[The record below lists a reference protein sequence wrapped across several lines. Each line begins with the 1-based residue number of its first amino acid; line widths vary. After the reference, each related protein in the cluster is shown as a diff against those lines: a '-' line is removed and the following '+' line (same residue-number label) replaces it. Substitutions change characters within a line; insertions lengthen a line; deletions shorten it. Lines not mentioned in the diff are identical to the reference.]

1 MEFSEQV
8 LFMELITELLT
19 KDYFVLFLVIGLGTA
34 IGNVRIKGISF
45 DTSAVIFVAIFF
57 GYLYNL
63 YGVNFSIPP
72 IIQSVGLV
80 LFIYTI
86 GMQAGPSFFS
96 SFKEQGTT
104 LLVLAGTTVI
114 TGGITA
120 VAISYIYDVDMNM
133 MSGLLTGALTSTPG
147 LAASIEASDSP
158 LASIG
163 YGIAYPFGVL
173 GVILFVKLAPAL
185 FRVNMQDE
193 ENNFATISRS
203 NTPPVINKNLLITN
217 ENVNGKTIEEL
228 KIRFM
233 TKANISRIMKPN
245 QVPFSPTSSTVLE
258 KGDIIKAVG
267 TVNALSRI
275 EILLGKVTDI
285 EIPRSGLYEVKWY
298 VVSNHNV
305 VNKTIQE
312 LNLLENYSAT
322 ITQIKRASIDLAPHP
337 TNRIKYGDKIL
348 ISSSKGNVPAVTQL
362 FGNSL
367 KRIEQ
372 TSFLPVAFGIAIGV
386 LIGALAIPLGSIEL
400 KLGLTGGVLLASIFL
415 SWKGKF
421 AGVIWNLSSS
431 ANRILRQFGLLMFL
445 TPVGLSAG
453 KSLVPAIQEHG
464 AILFIYGALITLIPM
479 IVTVLVGRFILK
491 INFLSILGALTGG
504 MTSTPGLSA
513 TDSMTESEAP
523 QVAYAAVY
531 PFSLVLI
538 IVIAEIMAVL

>member
-1 MEFSEQV
+1 
-8 LFMELITELLT
+8 MELITELLT

-34 IGNVRIKGISF
+34 IGNVRVKGISF

-104 LLVLAGTTVI
+104 LLVLAGTTVV

-120 VAISYIYDVDMNM
+120 VAIAYIYDVDMNM

-147 LAASIEASDSP
+147 LAASIEASNSP

-173 GVILFVKLAPAL
+173 GVILFVKLAPVL
-185 FRVNMQDE
+185 FRVDMKNEE
-193 ENNFATISRS
+193 ENFAAKSRS
-203 NTPPVINKNLLITN
+203 NTPPVINKNLIIAN
-217 ENVNGKTIEEL
+217 ENVNGKTLGEL

-245 QVPFSPTSSTVLE
+245 QLPISPTSSTVLE
-258 KGDIIKAVG
+258 TGDIIKAVG
-267 TVNALSRI
+267 TVNALARI

-285 EIPRSGLYEVKWY
+285 EIPSSGLYEIKWY
-298 VVSNHNV
+298 VVSNNSV

-322 ITQIKRASIDLAPHP
+322 ITRIRRASIDLAPHP
-337 TNRIKYGDKIL
+337 TTRIKYGDKIL

-362 FGNSL
+362 FGDSL
-367 KRIEQ
+367 KRVGQ

-386 LIGALAIPLGSIEL
+386 LVGALAIPLGSL
-400 KLGLTGGVLLASIFL
+400 HFKLGLTGGVLLASIFL

-421 AGVIWNLSSS
+421 AGVIWNLSSP
-431 ANRILRQFGLLMFL
+431 ANQILRQLGLLMFL

-453 KSLVPAIQEHG
+453 ESLVPAIQEHG
-464 AILFIYGALITLIPM
+464 AVLFIYGAAITLIPM
-479 IVTVLVGRFILK
+479 IVTVLVGRFFLK

-513 TDSMTESEAP
+513 ADSMTESEAP
-523 QVAYAAVY
+523 QIAYAAVY

-538 IVIAEIMAVL
+538 IVIAEIMALL

>member
-1 MEFSEQV
+1 MDF
-8 LFMELITELLT
+8 ITELVT

-34 IGNVRIKGISF
+34 LGNVRIKGISF
-45 DTSAVIFVAIFF
+45 DSSAVIFVAIFF
-57 GYLYNL
+57 GYLYDL

-86 GMQAGPSFFS
+86 GMQAGPSFFN
-96 SFKEQGTT
+96 SFKEQGTS
-104 LLVLAGTTVI
+104 LLVLAGTTVL

-147 LAASIEASDSP
+147 LAASIEASNSP

-173 GVILFVKLAPAL
+173 GVILFVKLGPTL
-185 FRVNMQDE
+185 FRVDMKNE
-193 ENNFATISRS
+193 EKNFEEISRS
-203 NTPPVINKNLLITN
+203 STPPVINKNLIIAN
-217 ENVNGKTIEEL
+217 ENVSGKTLKEL

-245 QVPFSPTSSTVLE
+245 QLPISPTSSTVLE
-258 KGDIIKAVG
+258 TGDIIKAVG

-275 EILLGKVTDI
+275 EILLGKITDI
-285 EIPRSGLYEVKWY
+285 EIPSSGLYDIKWH
-298 VVSNHNV
+298 VVSNNRV
-305 VNKTIQE
+305 VNKTLE
-312 LNLLENYSAT
+312 VLNLLENYSAT
-322 ITQIKRASIDLAPHP
+322 ITRIRRSGIDLAPHP
-337 TNRIKYGDKIL
+337 TTRIKYGDKIL
-348 ISSSKGNVPAVTQL
+348 VSSSKGNMPAVTQL
-362 FGNSL
+362 FGDSL
-367 KRIEQ
+367 KRVEQ
-372 TSFLPVAFGIAIGV
+372 TSFLPVAFGIVIGV
-386 LIGALAIPLGSIEL
+386 LIGAIAIPLGGIHL

-421 AGVIWNLSSS
+421 AGVIWNLPSS
-431 ANRILRQFGLLMFL
+431 ANKILRQFGLLLFL
-445 TPVGLSAG
+445 TPVGLKAG
-453 KSLVPAIQEHG
+453 ESLVSAIQEHG
-464 AILFIYGALITLIPM
+464 AVLFLYGAVITLIPM
-479 IVTVLVGRFILK
+479 IVTVLVGRFFLN

-513 TDSMTESEAP
+513 ADSMTESEAP
-523 QVAYAAVY
+523 QIAYAAVY

-538 IVIAEIMAVL
+538 IVIAEIMAML

>member
-1 MEFSEQV
+1 MEFFS
-8 LFMELITELLT
+8 ELLT
-19 KDYFVLFLVIGLGTA
+19 KDYFVLFLVIGLGITL
-34 IGNVRIKGISF
+34 GNIRVKGINF

-63 YGVNFSIPP
+63 YGITFNIPS

-96 SFKEQGTT
+96 SFKEQGTKLIT
-104 LLVLAGTTVI
+104 LAGITVL

-120 VAISYIYDVDMNM
+120 VSISYIYDVDMNM

-147 LAASIEASDSP
+147 LAASIEASQSP

-173 GVILFVKLAPAL
+173 GVILFVKLGPSL
-185 FRVNMQDE
+185 FRVNIKKE
-193 ENNFATISRS
+193 EKDFEEKSNS
-203 NTPPVINKNLLITN
+203 NTPMVINKNLIISN
-217 ENVNGKTIEEL
+217 ENVNGKTIKEL
-228 KIRFM
+228 RIRFM

-245 QVPFSPTSSTVLE
+245 QLPICPTKDTILE
-258 KGDIIKAVG
+258 TGDIIKAVG
-267 TVNALSRI
+267 TVNALERI
-275 EILLGKVTDI
+275 EVLLGKVTDI
-285 EIPRSGLYEVKWY
+285 EIPRSGTYEVKWY
-298 VVSNHNV
+298 VVSNDAV
-305 VNKTIQE
+305 VNKSIRE

-322 ITQIKRASIDLAPHP
+322 ITRIRRASIDLAPHP
-337 TNRIKYGDKIL
+337 TTKIKFGDKIL
-348 ISSSKGNVPAVTQL
+348 VSCSIGNVSAVTQL

-367 KRIEQ
+367 KRIGQ
-372 TSFLPVAFGIAIGV
+372 TSFLPVALGIVIGILVGAI
-386 LIGALAIPLGSIEL
+386 AIPLGGISL

-415 SWKGKF
+415 SWKGKV
-421 AGVIWNLSSS
+421 GPVIWNLSGP
-431 ANRILRQFGLLMFL
+431 ANQILRQFGLLLFL
-445 TPVGLSAG
+445 TPVGLNAGQSLISAIE
-453 KSLVPAIQEHG
+453 KHG
-464 AILFIYGALITLIPM
+464 FILFLYGALITLVPM
-479 IVTVLVGRFILK
+479 ITTVLVGRFLLK

-538 IVIAEIMAVL
+538 IIVAEVMAML

>member
-1 MEFSEQV
+1 MEFITD
-8 LFMELITELLT
+8 LLI

-34 IGNVRIKGISF
+34 LGNVRVKGISF

-63 YGVNFSIPP
+63 YGINFSIPP

-104 LLVLAGTTVI
+104 LLVLAGTTVV

-147 LAASIEASDSP
+147 LAASIEASNSP

-173 GVILFVKLAPAL
+173 GVILFVKLGPAL
-185 FRVNMQDE
+185 FRVNIQNE
-193 ENNFATISRS
+193 EDNFEAISRS
-203 NTPPVINKNLLITN
+203 NTPPVINKNLIISN
-217 ENVNGKTIEEL
+217 ENVNGKTIEQL
-228 KIRFM
+228 NIRFM

-245 QVPFSPTSSTVLE
+245 QLPFSPTSSTVLAA
-258 KGDIIKAVG
+258 GDIIKAVG

-275 EILLGKVTDI
+275 EVLLGKVTDI
-285 EIPRSGLYEVKWY
+285 EIPSSGLYEIKWY
-298 VVSNHNV
+298 VVSNNRV
-305 VNKTIQE
+305 VNKTIEE

-322 ITQIKRASIDLAPHP
+322 ITRIRRASIDLAPHP
-337 TNRIKYGDKIL
+337 TTRIKYGDKIL
-348 ISSSKGNVPAVTQL
+348 VSSSKGNVSNVTRL
-362 FGNSL
+362 FGDSI
-367 KRIEQ
+367 KRVDR
-372 TSFLPVAFGIAIGV
+372 TSFLPVAFGIAVGI
-386 LIGALAIPLGSIEL
+386 LIGAFAIPLGSL
-400 KLGLTGGVLLASIFL
+400 HFKLGVTGGVLLASIFL
-415 SWKGKF
+415 SWKGKV

-431 ANRILRQFGLLMFL
+431 ANQILRQFGLLMFL
-445 TPVGLSAG
+445 TPVGLKAG
-453 KSLVPAIQEHG
+453 ESLVPAIQEHG
-464 AILFIYGALITLIPM
+464 AVLFLYGAVITLIPM
-479 IVTVLVGRFILK
+479 IITVLVGRFILK

-513 TDSMTESEAP
+513 ADSMTESEAP
-523 QVAYAAVY
+523 QIAYAAVY

-538 IVIAEIMAVL
+538 IVIAEIMALL